1 MNNFPDANDRT
12 PNNPCVLLDYKEV
25 IKIYNDDS
33 KYYHDQVSKINNTVR
48 EWFEEKAQKYDWDD
62 IKFIGGQCL
71 LINNF

>member
-12 PNNPCVLLDYKEV
+12 PNNPCVLLDRKEV

-33 KYYHDQVSKINNTVR
+33 KHYHDQVSKINNTVR